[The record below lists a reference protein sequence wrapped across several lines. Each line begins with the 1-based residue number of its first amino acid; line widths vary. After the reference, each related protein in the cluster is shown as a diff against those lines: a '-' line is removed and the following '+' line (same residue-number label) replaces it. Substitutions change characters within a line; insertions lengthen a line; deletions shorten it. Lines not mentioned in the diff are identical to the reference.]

1 MRTEVKNSES
11 DDSVSGDD
19 DLESERSADQPEA
32 IVAYILKLFPG
43 VAGELEQVSD
53 NCINSILRFHNLLDG
68 IGIY

>member
-11 DDSVSGDD
+11 DDSGSGDD
-19 DLESERSADQPEA
+19 DLESESSADQPEA

-43 VAGELEQVSD
+43 VAGELEQVID
-53 NCINSILRFHNLLDG
+53 NCINGFLSFHILLDG